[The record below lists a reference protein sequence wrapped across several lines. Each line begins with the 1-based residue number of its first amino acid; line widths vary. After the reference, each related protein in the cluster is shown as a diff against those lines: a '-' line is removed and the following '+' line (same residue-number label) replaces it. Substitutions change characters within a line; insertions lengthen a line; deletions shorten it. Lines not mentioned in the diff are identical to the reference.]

1 MSESGRRIYAAL
13 EEVIAFELRMRAWTA
28 WPITTQKETMDLVLG
43 HTLEAGLAE
52 NHQAVEAF
60 LAWLATDEAFQSLLR
75 YIAREMATDQSY
87 FARYAQNNK
96 DEVAIFSPEF
106 QELLARTFITQ
117 QQTRINDALKR
128 YHSQSSDR

>member
-60 LAWLATDEAFQSLLR
+60 LA
-75 YIAREMATDQSY
+75 
-87 FARYAQNNK
+87 
-96 DEVAIFSPEF
+96 
-106 QELLARTFITQ
+106 
-117 QQTRINDALKR
+117 
-128 YHSQSSDR
+128 

>member
-1 MSESGRRIYAAL
+1 MSESGGRRHVAL

-28 WPITTQKETMDLVLG
+28 WRITMQKETMDLVLG

-60 LAWLATDEAFQSLLR
+60 LAWLATDEAFQSLLG
-75 YIAREMATDQSY
+75 YIAREMDVNRSY
-87 FARYAQNNK
+87 FAKYTDDDM
-96 DEVAIFSPEF
+96 DEEVIFSPKF
-106 QELLARTFITQ
+106 QELLASTFITQ

-128 YHSQSSDR
+128 DHDRQE